1 MFRYHKQLRHDSV
14 RMAFLAC
21 GGVGVSTRFNFSGL
35 GVKFESISSVAICS
49 SGRYVTN

>member
-21 GGVGVSTRFNFSGL
+21 GGIGVSTRFNFSGL
-35 GVKFESISSVAICS
+35 GVKFESISSVATCS

>member
-14 RMAFLAC
+14 RMAFLVC
-21 GGVGVSTRFNFSGL
+21 GGIGVSTRFNFSGL